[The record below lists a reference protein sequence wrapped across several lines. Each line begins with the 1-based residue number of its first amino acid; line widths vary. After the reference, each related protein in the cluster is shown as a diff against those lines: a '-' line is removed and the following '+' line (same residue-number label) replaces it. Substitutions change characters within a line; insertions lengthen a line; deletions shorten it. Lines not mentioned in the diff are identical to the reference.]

1 MKHLCALKYPIYLNY
16 FIGNEAWGYWKPFP
30 NVSITNLSY
39 DLSKIETLK
48 RLKKAKV
55 SENQPN
61 SIPAPQT
68 NGRKTWHKMM
78 DNSSSWSKIL
88 SFLQQFSATKS

>member
-61 SIPAPQT
+61 SIPAPEQMEGKHGT
-68 NGRKTWHKMM
+68 MWWIIFFCTA
-78 DNSSSWSKIL
+78 KIIIL
-88 SFLQQFSATKS
+88 IIGQY